1 MSIVIPSAIDAVVQ
15 RAAVSN
21 AVLDEFSL
29 GDDLIKVAPDPKTIT
44 AEERR
49 GVFSEIAAWRFMRPH
64 GSVQKSEPW
73 GIYWGP
79 LSSGTLADGSP
90 FHSPNIAEIDADI
103 LLHWIYR
110 ADDVKHPILRAR
122 YADLAWEIG
131 RLLMRD
137 PKDRPTCPIPAVFVD
152 LPFTLVQKAIDGY
165 LDAVDLRFVENE
177 YHTWVF
183 IDRAIVLAI
192 SINDQS
198 RALRAKNVLF
208 THYRSLVAVGGK
220 FMWWKFDDL
229 ATGKE
234 KALSFTDAET
244 SEVLDALERALTR
257 YSDIS
262 NPQEFDPHAALRAA
276 DHLIRRFGTN
286 NSEVQRVIKLAGTAF
301 EEMAKGAAGLVAIAW
316 LEDLIP
322 RYRAA
327 GLVDDSARV
336 ERSIRERAE
345 QARGEMKHISIPFNI
360 SREEI
365 EKWADAVIGSNRQE
379 ALGRIAWHCMALEGK
394 TKESLKNMAE
404 KAPLMSMLTAAVMGI
419 HGFTEAKVQ
428 SIEDDLDGRA
438 MQHAADRF
446 NWEAPFLYFA
456 LNRAKDKYGFD
467 VGQLVEFIN
476 EAPFFAP
483 AREALLREGL
493 AAWLAEDPVKA
504 IHVLVPQVEAACRDL
519 LALLGAAVMK
529 HDPNAGGFEVIGMG
543 AVLSHPVFRASVQ
556 KDIRFHLRAL
566 YTDPR
571 GINLRNHLAHGLA
584 HLGLLGMG
592 VANWVVH
599 SILLLAILRIRQ
611 DPKQD
616 PDGGTKD

>member
-1 MSIVIPSAIDAVVQ
+1 MSIAIPSAMEAVVQ
-15 RAAVSN
+15 RADVSN
-21 AVLDEFSL
+21 AVLNELSL
-29 GDDLIKVAPDPKTIT
+29 GTDLIKVAPDPKAISD
-44 AEERR
+44 EERR
-49 GVFSEIAAWRFMRPH
+49 GAFSEIAAWRFMRPH
-64 GSVQKSEPW
+64 GSVQKNEPW

-79 LSSGTLADGSP
+79 LGSGTLADGSP
-90 FHSPNIAEIDADI
+90 FHSPNIVELDADI
-103 LLHWIYR
+103 LLHWVSR
-110 ADDVKHPILRAR
+110 AEKAKHPLIRAR

-131 RLLMRD
+131 RYLKRD
-137 PKDRPTCPIPAVFVD
+137 PKDRPACPSPVVTVD
-152 LPFTLVQKAIDGY
+152 LPFTLVQKAVDGY
-165 LDAVDLRFVENE
+165 LDGVEQRLAEDE

-208 THYRSLVAVGGK
+208 AYHRSLMAAGGK
-220 FMWWKFDDL
+220 FMWWRFDDL
-229 ATGKE
+229 TTGRE
-234 KALSFTDAET
+234 KALSFTDADAK
-244 SEVLDALERALTR
+244 EVLDALERALIR

-262 NPQEFDPHAALRAA
+262 NRQVFDPHAALGAA
-276 DHLIRRFGTN
+276 DHLTRRFGTN
-286 NSEVQRVIKLAGTAF
+286 KPEIQRVIKVAGAAF
-301 EEMAKGAAGLVAIAW
+301 EEIAKEAGGLVAIAW

-327 GLVDDSARV
+327 GLVDDAARV

-345 QARGEMKHISIPFNI
+345 QARGEMKRISVPLDIPK
-360 SREEI
+360 EEM
-365 EKWADAVIGSNRQE
+365 EKWADAVIGSNFHE
-379 ALGRIAWHCMALEGK
+379 ALGRIAWHCMAQEDK
-394 TKESLKNMAE
+394 TKESLKSMAD
-404 KAPLMSMLTAAVMGI
+404 KTPLVSMLTANVMGVE
-419 HGFTEAKVQ
+419 GFTEAKIHSV
-428 SIEDDLDGRA
+428 EDDLDGRA

-446 NWEAPFLYFA
+446 NWEAPFLYFV

-467 VGQLVEFIN
+467 LDQLVAFIN

-519 LALLGAAVMK
+519 LAALGAPVMR
-529 HDPNAGGFEVIGMG
+529 HDPNTDGFEVIGMG
-543 AVLSHPVFRASVQ
+543 AVVSHPLFRAGVH

-584 HLGLLGMG
+584 HVGLLGMG

-611 DPKQD
+611 KATPAS
-616 PDGGTKD
+616 DGDTKE